1 LGGRVAGMYHTFKEL
16 SFKQGEMVWQSLG
29 LFEGANVRIARGIVR
44 GLGPKEVGWE
54 VIQRKGR

>member
-1 LGGRVAGMYHTFKEL
+1 MYHTFKEL